1 MAKTP
6 NPFSH
11 DTAGKVLQ
19 LGSSMLARKATGP
32 NNKDRKSQPAK
43 KRRSLSFRIG
53 SSYLALAF
61 ALGFAGTVT
70 FTRRYCRGMG
80 RAISRIWS

>member
-32 NNKDRKSQPAK
+32 NYRDRKSQPAEK
-43 KRRSLSFRIG
+43 KRSLSFRIG

-80 RAISRIWS
+80 RAISRIRS